1 MRLTTTATIALA
13 ATPAVVRAAGYQA
26 GTLGFALGTKKPD
39 GSCKAQSDYEDDFDT
54 IASSTKSKLVRGY
67 AASDCNCAQ
76 NILPAAKAKNF
87 QVILGVW

>member
-1 MRLTTTATIALA
+1 MRLSSAVAATLA
-13 ATPAVVRAAGYQA
+13 ATPAVVTAAGYQA
-26 GTLGFALGTKKPD
+26 GTLGFALGTKNAD
-39 GSCKAQSDYEDDFDT
+39 GSCKTQSDYEDDFDT
-54 IASSTKSKLVRGY
+54 ISSSTSAKLVRGY